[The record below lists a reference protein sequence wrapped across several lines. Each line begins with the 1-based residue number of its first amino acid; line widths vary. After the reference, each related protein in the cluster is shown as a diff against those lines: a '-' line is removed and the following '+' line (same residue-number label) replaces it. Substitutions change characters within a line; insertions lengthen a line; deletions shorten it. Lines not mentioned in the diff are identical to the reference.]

1 MFRCTGACSFETCP
15 VKFKVEVYSF
25 SDTDPN
31 IKLEIYMLS
40 NFVKHKKG
48 DKKSRFIRGSKRLK
62 VAEELE
68 FQSPSTLYSKQYC
81 KLSQNELESGKRDI
95 VGSSPEVIRKISSE
109 AKQRKLPHPNLITSL
124 HLLSEEMTDI
134 TTNQPIPC
142 YIQRITA
149 FPFSLILY
157 TEQGVRLYHHLA
169 RDSTVFC
176 DATGTVVSLKGAP
189 EFGDKKVLYYSL
201 VLSNSKPKQP
211 PVAVAEFISTEHSVL
226 AISHFIECFRRS
238 EGLLYG
244 YKNIIIPKHVVIDRS
259 LVLL

>member
-1 MFRCTGACSFETCP
+1 M
-15 VKFKVEVYSF
+15 
-25 SDTDPN
+25 
-31 IKLEIYMLS
+31 
-40 NFVKHKKG
+40 
-48 DKKSRFIRGSKRLK
+48 K

-68 FQSPSTLYSKQYC
+68 FQSPSTLYSKKYC
-81 KLSQNELESGKRDI
+81 KLSQNELESGKRDK

-124 HLLSEEMTDI
+124 HLLSEEMTDT

-157 TEQGVRLYHHLA
+157 TEQGVRSYHHLA

-211 PVAVAEFISTEHSVL
+211 PVAEFISTEHSVL